1 MAIARAVIFEPPLL
15 LGDEPTGNLDS
26 ATGEEILCLL
36 DDLHRE
42 YNSTLLLVT
51 HNPEAAARCGRI
63 VSLHDRR
70 GRAGRASRLRLCG
83 DLL

>member
-1 MAIARAVIFEPPLL
+1 LL

-26 ATGEEILCLL
+26 ATGDDILGLL

-51 HNPEAAARCGRI
+51 HNAQAAARCDRV
-63 VSLHDRR
+63 VSLHDGQIVDDKRCVY
-70 GRAGRASRLRLCG
+70 AP
-83 DLL
+83 